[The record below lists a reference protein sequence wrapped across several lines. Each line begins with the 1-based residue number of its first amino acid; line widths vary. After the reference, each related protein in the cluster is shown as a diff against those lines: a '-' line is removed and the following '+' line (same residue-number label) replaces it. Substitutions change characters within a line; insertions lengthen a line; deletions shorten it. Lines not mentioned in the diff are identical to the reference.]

1 MVQFQQLVAGTY
13 TLTETQAP
21 KGYVTPT
28 TSWKVKVTADSNKN
42 LSAKIY
48 LADGRTE
55 LGKLTGGEYQII
67 NSASTP
73 VQPPTPGIVETKKEL
88 SHEKYIAKN
97 DEDGTYNLT
106 LNVSGAVGSESYA
119 NKLDVLF
126 VMDTSNSMKR
136 GMDSSRDQNNYTTNS
151 SSRFYNQQKAVE
163 DAVAK
168 LKNKK
173 NVDAQFA
180 VVAFDTQAGIETE
193 WTKDSIKYP
202 TGVGNYSGYNK
213 KAGGTNYEAGLIK
226 AKELLDRGRTDATKI
241 VVFLSDGD
249 PTFYYKKDSQGN
261 ITGIGG
267 GDGNSYSDTAMANA
281 QTQLSKMS
289 MNYFYTV
296 GVGPKDS
303 YDHLSNLI
311 SSFAMGTT
319 ILLGQQIGSGKKEE
333 GGRTV
338 GTAIVMFAAIAVVM
352 SIIMVVFAPSIS
364 QIMNAP
370 EEAFQKTV
378 DYIRI
383 CGGGLLVIVAYNLIG
398 CIFRGLGDS
407 KTPLITVA
415 IACVFNIAGDL
426 ILCAGFHMGTQGAAI
441 ATVFALIVSVVVSF
455 FLICKKELP
464 FTVKNKNIRI
474 HKVYL
479 KKMVGF
485 GAPIALQ
492 DLLVSISFLIILAIV
507 NSMGVIASAGVG
519 VAEKVCAFIMLISS
533 AFMQSMSAF
542 VAQNYGAGQITRARK
557 ALHYGIA
564 VSFSIGVVMFLITF
578 FHGDALAG
586 IFSSDGEV
594 VFAAAD
600 YLKAYAIDCLFTA
613 IFFCYTGFYN
623 GIGKTRFVMS
633 QGILGAFCGRV
644 PVSYIMSIQ
653 PETSLFHIG
662 LATPMSSAL
671 QLILCVGFMLFLRKK
686 GMLDDKKI

>member
-1 MVQFQQLVAGTY
+1 METNTSFTEGKILKPLILFAFPVLLALFLQAMYGAVDLLIVGKFASSADVSAVSTGSQIMT
-13 TLTETQAP
+13 TLT
-21 KGYVTPT
+21 
-28 TSWKVKVTADSNKN
+28 
-42 LSAKIY
+42 
-48 LADGRTE
+48 
-55 LGKLTGGEYQII
+55 
-67 NSASTP
+67 
-73 VQPPTPGIVETKKEL
+73 
-88 SHEKYIAKN
+88 
-97 DEDGTYNLT
+97 
-106 LNVSGAVGSESYA
+106 
-119 NKLDVLF
+119 
-126 VMDTSNSMKR
+126 
-136 GMDSSRDQNNYTTNS
+136 
-151 SSRFYNQQKAVE
+151 
-163 DAVAK
+163 
-168 LKNKK
+168 
-173 NVDAQFA
+173 
-180 VVAFDTQAGIETE
+180 
-193 WTKDSIKYP
+193 
-202 TGVGNYSGYNK
+202 
-213 KAGGTNYEAGLIK
+213 
-226 AKELLDRGRTDATKI
+226 
-241 VVFLSDGD
+241 
-249 PTFYYKKDSQGN
+249 
-261 ITGIGG
+261 
-267 GDGNSYSDTAMANA
+267 
-281 QTQLSKMS
+281 
-289 MNYFYTV
+289 
-296 GVGPKDS
+296 
-303 YDHLSNLI
+303 NLI

-383 CGGGLLVIVAYNLIG
+383 CGGGMLVIVAYNLIG

-415 IACVFNIAGDL
+415 IA
-426 ILCAGFHMGTQGAAI
+426 GFHMGTQGAAI
-441 ATVFALIVSVVVSF
+441 ATVFAQIVSVVVSF

-623 GIGKTRFVMS
+623 GIGKTRFVMI
-633 QGILGAFCGRV
+633 QGILGAFCVRV